1 LASTMEYIKN
11 LFKNLLRGLIFIF
24 SPTII
29 IFLFFL
35 FLKILQIIF
44 LDLKGLES
52 LIVALSLIKAYVTWT
67 FLLFLLGV
75 ILLVYLLQII

>member
-1 LASTMEYIKN
+1 MEYIKN